1 MTQIRT
7 DLALEAAENLQAGGP
22 AAGKLSGV
30 VTRTER
36 RQGVS
41 VTEVRILDETG
52 ARALGKP
59 VGRYVT
65 MELESQPFS
74 QQAACLASLLAAL
87 LPRGPVLTAGHRQPG
102 HDL

>member
-22 AAGKLSGV
+22 AAGELSGV

-52 ARALGKP
+52 ARALGRPWDAMSPWSWRASPFRSRRRVLPPCWRSFCP
-59 VGRYVT
+59 VGR
-65 MELESQPFS
+65 
-74 QQAACLASLLAAL
+74 C
-87 LPRGPVLTAGHRQPG
+87 
-102 HDL
+102 

>member
-22 AAGKLSGV
+22 EAGGLSGV

-52 ARALGKP
+52 ARARGKP
-59 VGRYVT
+59 VGRYV
-65 MELESQPFS
+65 SRRRV
-74 QQAACLASLLAAL
+74 
-87 LPRGPVLTAGHRQPG
+87 LPPCWRSSCPVGRC
-102 HDL
+102 

>member
-74 QQAACLASLLAAL
+74 QQAACLGLPAGGAPAPWAGADGRASAT
-87 LPRGPVLTAGHRQPG
+87 GT
-102 HDL
+102 

>member
-30 VTRTER
+30 VTRTEQ

-59 VGRYVT
+59 IGRYVT
-65 MELESQPFS
+65 MELEEQPFRS
-74 QQAACLASLLAAL
+74 RRRV
-87 LPRGPVLTAGHRQPG
+87 LPPCWRSSCPVGRC
-102 HDL
+102 

>member
-22 AAGKLSGV
+22 EAGGLSGV

-52 ARALGKP
+52 GSRRRVLPPCWRSSCP
-59 VGRYVT
+59 VGR
-65 MELESQPFS
+65 
-74 QQAACLASLLAAL
+74 C
-87 LPRGPVLTAGHRQPG
+87 
-102 HDL
+102 